1 LRFFIPNAYTP
12 NENSLNERFQPEGMY
27 YLQSYEM
34 KIYNRYGQK
43 IYDNNE
49 CLNSW
54 DGTFNGEI
62 VSDGVYAYSINV
74 VDLKGEVCT
83 FNGTIHLMR

>member
-12 NENSLNERFQPEGMY
+12 NENSLNERFKPEGMY
-27 YLQSYEM
+27 YWQSYEM

-74 VDLKGEVCT
+74 VDLNGEVYT